1 MLKSFLAFPT
11 PGNFIQMLDD
21 LKEMPQC
28 QVIPADQKN
37 VAILVTELEQSKLDA
52 LVEEVSTLQCL
63 SMVYGHI

>member
-11 PGNFIQMLDD
+11 PGKFNQMLDD

-28 QVIPADQKN
+28 QVIPADQEN
-37 VAILVTELEQSKLDA
+37 VAILVTELEQTKLDS
-52 LVEEVSTLQCL
+52 LVEGVSTLQCL